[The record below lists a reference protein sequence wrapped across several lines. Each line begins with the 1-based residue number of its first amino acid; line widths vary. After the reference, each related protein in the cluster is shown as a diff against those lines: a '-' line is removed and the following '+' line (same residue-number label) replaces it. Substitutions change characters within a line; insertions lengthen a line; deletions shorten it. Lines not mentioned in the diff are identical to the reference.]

1 MQVSKPLLAVLIFVL
16 MAFGCDNGGSRSD
29 ASQAC
34 VDFCDGIADEKC
46 TVFDAENCETVCDEL
61 DKLDDDISRGCDD
74 AISELFN
81 CLDDSSCVE
90 LNATFDSSILNLGNF
105 FEQLDGLCVEQ
116 EGDVKVKCA
125 PDFVISSTSAAL
137 NAWIARSG
145 AASDPDPF
153 GLTDSVCTTDG

>member
-16 MAFGCDNGGSRSD
+16 MALGCDNGGSRSD

-34 VDFCDGIADEKC
+34 VDFCDGIADENC

-74 AISELFN
+74 AISKLFN
-81 CLDDSSCVE
+81 CLDNSSCEE
-90 LNATFDSSILNLGNF
+90 LDADFTLPIRKLGDVFD
-105 FEQLDGLCVEQ
+105 QLDDLCQPE
-116 EGDVKVKCA
+116 EDDVKAKCG

-137 NAWIARSG
+137 NAWMARSG